1 MKNLFKFTAA
11 AVALFAFA
19 SCSDDI
25 SEFGGNSAD
34 FTAAN
39 ELKIEAEE
47 MGGHSLTRT
56 AYVSESSN
64 DRVWQETD
72 QFTVFG
78 PEIVGKYD
86 YYKYKKST
94 NKFEL
99 DGTKDLTEA
108 AFVAFPSDAV
118 AHQNWKKDTGAGEIT
133 YKIPNVLEYDEVSGS
148 SPVAYVSNLPL
159 WGTAEN
165 DGDGIKANVYFLTSI
180 IKVYLTNAMGNASM
194 VRVRAW
200 NDIEGKDPAMITGF
214 STVQVSKNNQALSP
228 NEVQLA
234 TPTEGSNDP
243 NENAWLSNEIRV
255 DLGNLEGK
263 AANSVVYIPLIAG
276 YYGKVEVQW
285 RDNGAY
291 DVDMNDD
298 GEVDEKDEE
307 LHWTDVREA
316 GSYLD
321 KTFKRATPYGNG
333 NVYNFD
339 INANSISGVNK
350 ILDNMKST
358 ASGEVEVAVQTAI
371 TDIDEPLNV
380 PAMANVTKLTL
391 NIPAFNDATT
401 PNTLSVEGDF
411 AGTLVLNPTATSSLG
426 TPVEIR
432 TKNANVVMGGAWS
445 NKAFKFTYAKTVQF
459 GGLLNADDEEIAA
472 DYRGNTITLG
482 AAVEGVIVAEKTK
495 VDAITL
501 PTNHKATSLDV
512 LGTAGDITV
521 EASTLA
527 ATTAVNVS
535 GTAGDIAINGEKNN
549 AVVALTGVA
558 TSIDNEGTGA
568 ITISGNP
575 VYKANDGYKVG
586 TVETTGDVTINLAN
600 EGAAIGTSLTFNA
613 PATLTLTQGYVKAIT
628 VNAGEKKTVTCTLGD
643 GYVTLPKPT
652 LTTGLF
658 TVSNVPA
665 WNGEKI
671 GGSFDDEDEVDAIKE
686 LVGEDNYVKPTDWGG
701 YADAND
707 AIYTPIGFAER
718 IGTVVIT
725 LANDINLNNKPWTAV
740 ASAKSLLGNGKTIS
754 KLTVAVPGSTSPA
767 SAKDAGLGLFSKLS
781 ADVVN
786 LTLDGVTIAAVPFG
800 TPANAVSNIGALAG
814 KMTADAAIFNVEVK
828 NAKLSSTSEGGTIG
842 GVIGTVDAERKAT
855 LSGVKASG
863 TIEGY
868 GNLGGLI
875 GYVAGNATIQKI
887 AKGTNLYG
895 STNAAADI
903 ISSAAVTFSSKY
915 NNTTITNDLK
925 YLQVGNFIGSA
936 PKTSTLIITD
946 AANAKPALT
955 YDHSA
960 YTGTTKYQVSESGT
974 TKSYD
979 IVFDKQTLIGWCG
992 TETFTNAPKINGK
1005 DYQLNITKPDLNAIP
1020 LNEQYWLYYI
1030 DKE

>member
-25 SEFGGNSAD
+25 SEFGSNSAD

-432 TKNANVVMGGAWS
+432 TKNANVVMGGAW
-445 NKAFKFTYAKTVQF
+445 NDKAFKFTYAKTVQF
-459 GGLLNADDEEIAA
+459 GGLLDANDNEIAA
-472 DYRGNTITLG
+472 NYSGNAITLG
-482 AAVEGVIVAEKTK
+482 AAVEGVIVAQKAT
-495 VDAITL
+495 VGAITL
-501 PTNHKATSLDV
+501 GTDHKAKTLDV
-512 LGTAGDITV
+512 IGTSGAITV
-521 EASTLA
+521 EASTLEKA
-527 ATTAVNVS
+527 TAVKVAGTAGAITVNGDKNEASVEVS
-535 GTAGDIAINGEKNN
+535 GTAASITNNG
-549 AVVALTGVA
+549 
-558 TSIDNEGTGA
+558 IGA

-575 VYKANDGYKVG
+575 VYAATNAKKVG
-586 TVETTGDVTINLAN
+586 AVATSGNVTINLAN
-600 EGAAIGTSLTFNA
+600 EGVAIKGGLTFNA
-613 PATLTLTQGYVKAIT
+613 PATLTLTQGYVDAIT
-628 VNAGEKKTVTCTLGD
+628 VKAGTDKTVTCTLGN
-643 GYVTLPKPT
+643 GYVTLPTPT
-652 LTTGLF
+652 LTSGKF

-671 GGSFDDEDEVDAIKE
+671 GGSFDTAAEETAIKA
-686 LVGEDNYVKPTDWGG
+686 LVGAANYVKPTDWAS
-701 YADAND
+701 YADAKT
-707 AIYTPIGFAER
+707 AVYTPIGLAMNAGEF
-718 IGTVVIT
+718 T
-725 LANDINLNNKPWTAV
+725 LANNIDLNNKAWTPA
-740 ASAKSLLGNGKTIS
+740 ATTADINGGGFTI
-754 KLTVAVPGSTSPA
+754 KNLTVKVPAAGAAAAAAT
-767 SAKDAGLGLFSKLS
+767 AGLGLFSDLKHS
-781 ADVVN
+781 VSN
-786 LTLDGVTIAAVPFG
+786 LTLDGVTIAAVEY
-800 TPANAVSNIGALAG
+800 TTSNTKYQVSNIGALAG
-814 KMTADAAIFNVEVK
+814 QLTAAKEIKYVTVK
-828 NAKLSSTSEGGTIG
+828 NIALSSTNGGGTIG
-842 GVIGTVDAERKAT
+842 GVIGTNTAAAT
-855 LSGVKASG
+855 LTGVTVSG
-863 TIEGY
+863 TNTIKGY

-875 GYVAGNATIQKI
+875 GYANGNVTIKKI
-887 AKGTNLYG
+887 AKDAIAAGTPAADVA
-895 STNAAADI
+895 SAAAV
-903 ISSAAVTFSSKY
+903 SFAANY
-915 NNTTITNDLK
+915 NNTTVTNDLK

-936 PKTSTLIITD
+936 INTATIVVTD
-946 AANAKPALT
+946 AANAKPTLT
-955 YDHSA
+955 NDLTV
-960 YTGTTKYQVSESGT
+960 YTGTTKYQESADGT
-974 TKSYD
+974 THSYD
-979 IVFDKQTLIGWCG
+979 IVFDKQTLIGWSG
-992 TETFTNAPKINGK
+992 TTAFTTAPSINAKN
-1005 DYQLNITKPDLNAIP
+1005 YQLRITKPDLNAIAV
-1020 LNEQYWLYYI
+1020 NDQYWLYYI
-1030 DKE
+1030 NK